1 MEFTELLKKIGP
13 ADKKAMAEAQEH
25 NDSLLKPLGS
35 LGDLEKIAI
44 QMAGITGKLFNSVE
58 KRCVIVMAAD
68 HGICDEGIAGTPQ
81 GMTLWH
87 TKNIAEGVSGVG
99 VLAKYAG
106 ADLKVVD
113 IGVKGIVDSPLVIS
127 RKVKNGTEN
136 FALKPAMTYE
146 QAVEAIMVGVD
157 IVAQASEG
165 GYQLLGTGEMGIGNT
180 SATGACVMALTGL
193 SADQAIG
200 KGGGLTDEGLLH
212 KKEVIAK
219 AVALQAPNAQDPIDV
234 LSKVGGF
241 DIAGMVGCF
250 LGAAYYKI
258 PVVIDGAISILAAL
272 IAYRLNPAVRD
283 YMFASHRSKEPSYTW
298 ISEELGI
305 SPIIDL
311 NMRLGEGTGCPLV
324 FPIIG
329 AACSML
335 SNMHTFAQA
344 QLDQSYRIDI
354 REDDQ

>member
-1 MEFTELLKKIGP
+1 MDFTQLLKGIAP
-13 ADKKAMAEAQEH
+13 ADQKAMAEAQEY

-44 QMAGITGKLFNSVE
+44 QMAGITGKLFNCVE

-68 HGICDEGIAGTPQ
+68 NGVCDEGIAGTPQ
-81 GMTLWH
+81 EMTLWH

-99 VLAKYAG
+99 VLARYAG

-113 IGVKGIVDSPLVIS
+113 IGVKGSVDSPFIVQ
-127 RKVKNGTEN
+127 RKIKNGTEN
-136 FALKPAMTYE
+136 FAIKPAMTYE
-146 QAVEAIMVGVD
+146 QAIEAMMVGVD
-157 IVAQASEG
+157 IVAQAAKE

-180 SATGACVMALTGL
+180 STTSACVMALTGL
-193 SADQAIG
+193 SKDQAVG
-200 KGGGLTDEGLLH
+200 KGGGLTDEGLFH
-212 KKEVIAK
+212 KKEVISK
-219 AVALQAPNAQDPIDV
+219 AIALHSPNSQDPIDV
-234 LSKVGGF
+234 LSKVGGL

-258 PVVIDGAISILAAL
+258 PIVIDGAISVLAAL
-272 IAYRLNPAVRD
+272 IAYRLAPNSRD
-283 YMFASHRSKEPSYTW
+283 YMFASHKSKEPSYMW
-298 ISEELGI
+298 ITEELRI
-305 SPIIDL
+305 NPIIDL

-354 REDDQ
+354 REDNE

>member
-1 MEFTELLKKIGP
+1 MNFKELLQGIGP
-13 ADKKAMAEAQEH
+13 ADQEAIAQAKEH

-35 LGDLEKIAI
+35 LGDLESIAI
-44 QMAGITGKLFNSVE
+44 KMAGITGKLFNRVE
-58 KRCVIVMAAD
+58 KRCVIVLAAD
-68 HGICDEGIAGTPQ
+68 NGICQEGIAGTPQ
-81 GMTLWH
+81 EMTLWH

-113 IGVKGIVDSPLVIS
+113 IGVKGLVKSPLVLQ
-127 RKVKNGTEN
+127 RKIKNGTDN
-136 FALKPAMTYE
+136 FAKQPAMTYQE
-146 QAVEAIMVGVD
+146 AIDAIMVGAD
-157 IVAQASEG
+157 IVAQAAKE

-180 SATGACVMALTGL
+180 SSTGACVMALTGL

-200 KGGGLTDEGLLH
+200 KGGGLTDEGLVH
-212 KKEVIAK
+212 KKEVITK
-219 AVALQAPNAQDPIDV
+219 ALALQSPDGSDPIDV
-234 LSKVGGF
+234 LSKVGGL

-258 PVVIDGAISILAAL
+258 PIVIDGAISILAAF
-272 IAYRLNPAVRD
+272 IAYRLAPDARD
-283 YMFASHRSKEPSYTW
+283 YMFASHKSKEPSYMWMTK
-298 ISEELGI
+298 ELQL

-335 SNMHTFAQA
+335 SDMHTFAQA
-344 QLDQSYRIDI
+344 QLDQTYRIDI
-354 REDDQ
+354 RED